1 MRSRL
6 HPVFIVAGAFGAL
19 AGCSDYHPQERPP
32 WRAQAEEVCLAKGL
46 VRESASIRA
55 FHEMSGPGICGA
67 VRPFRVTALD
77 GGAVA
82 LNSTQTLDCPMI
94 AALDGWVRDVVQP
107 AAEARFGERVARIDS
122 MGSYSCRGINNVS
135 GASLSE
141 HAFANAMDVGG
152 FVLASGRKLN
162 IRRGFD
168 GADEAER
175 AFLHEAHAGACSQ
188 FTTVLGPGSN
198 VFHYDHFH
206 LDLAM
211 HGSTSRGPRRTCKPV
226 PQPDLPAPPVRDR
239 LPDPP
244 AIDEEMDVARAP
256 LPEPAYRSG
265 PPSLVASV
273 PPPPPATPRAQ
284 FSPPRGTLTLA
295 PPADVDLPA
304 RVRAPRP
311 EPTAPPLITF
321 ADGAEEE
328 SAEAPAQRRPAAA
341 RPLAAASPA
350 RPAQRRDAEPP
361 ATAEGSPRDWDLTS
375 SIDR

>member
-6 HPVFIVAGAFGAL
+6 HPIFIVAGAFGAL
-19 AGCSDYHPQERPP
+19 AGCSDYHRQERPP

-67 VRPFRVTALD
+67 AHPFKVTALD

-107 AAEARFGERVARIDS
+107 AAEARFGERVTRIDS
-122 MGSYSCRGINNVS
+122 MGSYNCRGINNMS

-141 HAFANAMDVGG
+141 HAFANAIDVGG
-152 FVLASGRKLN
+152 FVLASGRTLN
-162 IRRGFD
+162 VRRGFN
-168 GADEAER
+168 GQDEEER
-175 AFLHEAHAGACSQ
+175 AFLHEAHAGACSA

-198 VFHYDHFH
+198 IFHYDHLH

-211 HGSTSRGPRRTCKPV
+211 HGSTSRGPRRYCKPV
-226 PQPDLPAPPVRDR
+226 PQPTLPAPPVRDR

-244 AIDEEMDVARAP
+244 AIEEEMDIARAP
-256 LPEPAYRSG
+256 LPEPTYGAG
-265 PPSLVASV
+265 PPSLVASA
-273 PPPPPATPRAQ
+273 PPPLPTTPRAPV
-284 FSPPRGTLTLA
+284 SPPPGALALA
-295 PPADVDLPA
+295 PERPP
-304 RVRAPRP
+304 PRP
-311 EPTAPPLITF
+311 RPPRSEPAEPPLISF
-321 ADGAEEE
+321 ADGAEEQP
-328 SAEAPAQRRPAAA
+328 APAPRTPAPGT
-341 RPLAAASPA
+341 PLAAASPI
-350 RPAQRRDAEPP
+350 RPAVRRDSEVP
-361 ATAEGSPRDWDLTS
+361 AAAEGSPRDWDLTS